1 MATIAGTGPATH
13 LSAALGTGAP
23 PIEIVETHPLETSL
37 GLPDTKETRIV
48 WLDLIEHTRTTLE
61 LEQFY
66 VSTEPGHALEPIL
79 DAIGRAAA
87 RGVSVRL
94 LIDAGM
100 HRVYPQPADSLG
112 GIPGI
117 EVRTIDYRRLAG
129 GVQHSKVLIADRA
142 TVFIGSQNFDWRAL
156 EHIHELGTLIR
167 DDRVAHAVGSIFDID
182 WRAAADTTFVPPA
195 TSARTS
201 ARETRSEDSSPTI
214 AIGLASGDTARV
226 RLSASPPSM
235 LPDAMDPDRARLV
248 ELIDGA
254 DHELVAQMLSYSV
267 RSRGEVDS
275 TLDRAL
281 RRAAARGVQV
291 RLLVSDWQ
299 ADSEERIRTV
309 QSLAATSGI
318 EVRLSV
324 VAEHSGGYIPFARVE
339 HCKFLVAD
347 SREVWI
353 GTSNW
358 GPDYFAS
365 TRNVGVTIE
374 HSTLAGMVRR
384 TFEKSWTAPLVR
396 SVEPDSTYARRI
408 HGEEPP
414 DGHPLYHD

>member
-1 MATIAGTGPATH
+1 
-13 LSAALGTGAP
+13 
-23 PIEIVETHPLETSL
+23 
-37 GLPDTKETRIV
+37 
-48 WLDLIEHTRTTLE
+48 
-61 LEQFY
+61 
-66 VSTEPGHALEPIL
+66 
-79 DAIGRAAA
+79 
-87 RGVSVRL
+87 
-94 LIDAGM
+94 
-100 HRVYPQPADSLG
+100 
-112 GIPGI
+112 
-117 EVRTIDYRRLAG
+117 
-129 GVQHSKVLIADRA
+129 
-142 TVFIGSQNFDWRAL
+142 QNFDWRAL
-156 EHIHELGTLIR
+156 EHIHELGTLIQ
-167 DDRVAHAVGSIFDID
+167 DDRVAQADGLIFDIG

-214 AIGLASGDTARV
+214 AIGLAPGDTARV